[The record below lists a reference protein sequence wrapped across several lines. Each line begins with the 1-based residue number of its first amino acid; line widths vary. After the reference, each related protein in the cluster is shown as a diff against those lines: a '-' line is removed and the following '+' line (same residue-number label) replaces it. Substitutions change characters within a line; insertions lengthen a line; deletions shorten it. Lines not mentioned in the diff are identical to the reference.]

1 MIISE
6 IQAENILKYARLK
19 ISNIPSQG
27 LIAISGRNESGKST
41 IGETLC
47 FALFGRTYALEANDP
62 MKLIKW
68 GESSC
73 SVSVDF
79 AIKGDQRYRVVRYLD
94 DGGNQGARLVSLSKD
109 GLVLAK
115 GADRVDAAI
124 AELLGFD
131 YDEFIESFYL
141 AQREITTPHPHSHA
155 VKTIAGITPLEQ
167 LAVDLQNLNVRSTEL
182 ISMVEKDAED
192 VRSSLSDL
200 SIEESRLTDLE
211 ATRESIISAIVDKEN
226 QIVDLQPTAAKYQRS
241 QSVFQNA
248 RTGHG
253 IAKVLLSLFLILTI
267 ATWAV
272 WGLLTQLPESDI
284 ATKLG
289 TWLIANIN
297 EWETKYQSWLFSVGS
312 ISSLLL
318 IALWNISA
326 SFGSRKIAA
335 QGDTKDIADRLE
347 HSVKEATADLDPL
360 NRQIEKLLR
369 MSDDREIEPS
379 ERMAQA
385 DSAEGIHTEV
395 NLVDKVNVLSDALV
409 RIGAKPDELRDIVAQ
424 ITSLMEADVKHLDKR
439 LSRLDK
445 EISVECGRVEQAEEL
460 VRMLENFDAKID
472 EHERQIQIREH
483 AVSLL
488 AAAMHYLSNRF
499 NKKVRDLTGKALPL
513 FTNGRYKHLQ
523 IDENLNVRVFSSDK
537 HDFMDLYEIS
547 SGTQRQIMLAVRLAM
562 VQHLVHTT
570 DGAPQFI
577 FLDEPF
583 AFFDQQRIQSTLQ
596 ALPEVSEKISQVWI
610 VAQEFP
616 ETALSELH
624 IKCRHDLQDLAFDSK
639 ARIAEVEI
647 SEKEFEEVLAES
659 A

>member
-6 IQAENILKYARLK
+6 IQAENILKYAHLK

-73 SVSVDF
+73 SISVDF
-79 AIKGDQRYRVVRYLD
+79 AIKSSQHYRVVRYLD
-94 DGGNQGARLVSLSKD
+94 DEGNQGARLTSVSKD

-115 GADRVDAAI
+115 GADQVDAAI

-167 LAVDLQNLNVRSTEL
+167 LAGDLKELNVRSTEL
-182 ISMVEKDAED
+182 ISKVENDMLD
-192 VRSSLSDL
+192 VKSRLSDL
-200 SIEESRLTDLE
+200 SIAEAKLTDLE
-211 ATRESIISAIVDKEN
+211 ATREYIISTIVDKEN
-226 QIVDLQPTAAKYQRS
+226 RIVDLEPTAVKYQRS
-241 QSVFQNA
+241 QSVFRSA
-248 RTGHG
+248 RTGQG
-253 IAKVLLSLFLILTI
+253 IAKVLLSLFFIITI

-289 TWLIANIN
+289 TWLIVNIN

-326 SFGSRKIAA
+326 TLGSRKIAA
-335 QGDTKDIADRLE
+335 QRDTKGIADRLD
-347 HSVKEATADLDPL
+347 HSVKEATTDLDPL
-360 NRQIEKLLR
+360 NRQIEKLLK
-369 MSDDREIEPS
+369 MSDGRETETS
-379 ERMAQA
+379 ERIAQEGP
-385 DSAEGIHTEV
+385 AEGIHSEV
-395 NLVDKVNVLSDALV
+395 DLVDKLNVLSEKLD
-409 RIGAKPDELRDIVAQ
+409 RFGAKPDELRDIVAQ

-445 EISVECGRVEQAEEL
+445 EISVERGRVEQAEEL
-460 VRMLENFDAKID
+460 VQMLEDFDSKID
-472 EHERQIQIREH
+472 EHERQIQTREH
-483 AVSLL
+483 ALSLL
-488 AAAMHYLSNRF
+488 AAAMHFLSNRF

-570 DGAPQFI
+570 DGGPQFI

-639 ARIAEVEI
+639 EGIVEEEI
-647 SEKEFEEVLAES
+647 SEKEFEEVLATT